1 MDSYDH
7 ILARLSRFDEDLNRS
22 RLGVQSTKRK
32 KHIDPKKL
40 IKPA

>member
-22 RLGVQSTKRK
+22 RQGVQSTKK
-32 KHIDPKKL
+32 TYTL
-40 IKPA
+40 IQRLIGRA